1 MILSGRP
8 WKLFLLGGVFVATI
22 CSASLWLLAREQERV
37 QSPEL
42 ARQLMVQAQ
51 MARDVVRAQWPALD
65 RGAVPTLLQTL
76 RAARVQ
82 VTVADTDGKVLIGAA
97 SEAQAARALLTL
109 PEAREALRTGSAMA
123 VRAWGP
129 EGERYMVAAARVGPD
144 EAPLGLVWLARP
156 VWSATEDPSVLARL
170 LVMVGAVAAL
180 ATLVFVLIVLRL
192 RRGVFR
198 RVMEAARHLS
208 AGELSEVPPLPG
220 DDEFAALAST
230 LHGVRAR
237 LASQVELI
245 DGQRRMLS
253 SLVNQLREGVIVA
266 RADGRIAL
274 TNPSAIRMLN
284 LPVRPDEP
292 EGLVGRPVETCIP
305 QHALQLLLAPGRVQL
320 RADEAEPP
328 AETRLEV
335 RTRQEAVHLLAR
347 ASDVQLAETGHDV
360 PPAGVGRVVVLTDIT
375 ELQRTIELRTDFVA
389 NASHEL
395 RTPLSTICAAVET
408 LLTMDLS
415 AETPAAMQFLE
426 KIARQGRRLQQMVSD
441 LLDLSRLASPAERF
455 EPEELNVGRL
465 LDDLHERFAAAFE
478 RKGLHWDAG
487 VEPPDV
493 ATIRANPQLLRL
505 VLDNLVDNA
514 VKFTEPG
521 GHVGVYVR
529 VADGQAC
536 FEVRDDGCG
545 IPPEDR
551 ERVFERFYQVQRS
564 RSGPERGTGLGLSIV
579 RHAVSA
585 LRGVVRL
592 ESEPGRGTRV
602 LVTIPPVGTGT

>member
-8 WKLFLLGGVFVATI
+8 WKLVLLAGVLVAMV
-22 CSASLWLLAREQERV
+22 CGASLWLVWSEKE
-37 QSPEL
+37 
-42 ARQLMVQAQ
+42 
-51 MARDVVRAQWPALD
+51 
-65 RGAVPTLLQTL
+65 VPSVP
-76 RAARVQ
+76 ARVIM
-82 VTVADTDGKVLIGAA
+82 T
-97 SEAQAARALLTL
+97 
-109 PEAREALRTGSAMA
+109 M
-123 VRAWGP
+123 GP
-129 EGERYMVAAARVGPD
+129 
-144 EAPLGLVWLARP
+144 
-156 VWSATEDPSVLARL
+156 
-170 LVMVGAVAAL
+170 VAAL
-180 ATLVFVLIVLRL
+180 ATLLFVLIVLRR
-192 RRGVFR
+192 RRGAFL
-198 RVMEAARHLS
+198 RVIEAARHLS
-208 AGELSEVPPLPG
+208 AGELSDVPSVPG
-220 DDEFAALAST
+220 DDDLAALAST

-237 LASQVELI
+237 LAAQVERI
-245 DGQRRMLS
+245 DGQRRMLA

-274 TNPSAIRMLN
+274 INPSAIRMLN
-284 LPVRPDEP
+284 LPVGPDEA
-292 EGLVGRPVETCIP
+292 EGLAGRPVETCIP
-305 QHALQLLLAPGRVQL
+305 QHPLQALLAPVRAGS
-320 RADEAEPP
+320 RADEREPEAEV
-328 AETRLEV
+328 RLEV
-335 RTRQEAVHLLAR
+335 QTQPGTVHLLAR
-347 ASDVQLAETGHDV
+347 AADV
-360 PPAGVGRVVVLTDIT
+360 PLADAERETAATGRAVVLTDIT

-426 KIARQGRRLQQMVSD
+426 KIARQGRRLEQMVSD

-455 EPEELNVGRL
+455 EPEELDVGRL
-465 LDDLHERFAAAFE
+465 LDDLHERSAAALE

-487 VEPPDV
+487 VEPPEI
-493 ATIRANPQLLRL
+493 ATVRANPHLLRL

-521 GHVGVYVR
+521 GHVGVHVR

-536 FEVRDDGCG
+536 FEVCDDGCG

-585 LRGVVRL
+585 LRGAVRL
-592 ESEPGRGTRV
+592 ESELGRGTRV
-602 LVTIPPVGTGT
+602 LVTIPQGTAPS